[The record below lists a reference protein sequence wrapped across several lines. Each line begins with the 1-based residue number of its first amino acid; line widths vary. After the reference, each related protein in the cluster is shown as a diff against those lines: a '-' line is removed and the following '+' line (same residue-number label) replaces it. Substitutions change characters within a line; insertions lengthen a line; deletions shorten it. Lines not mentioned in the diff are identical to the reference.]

1 MQLLKFRPS
10 ERVDDQAER
19 VAHLNQELS
28 DERQRRFNA
37 EQVLDAINRSQAA
50 IEFQPDGTILRANEN
65 FLKTVGYSAGEI
77 VGKHHR
83 MFVDKT
89 YAESSE
95 YKRFW
100 EELRGG
106 KFKNA
111 EFKRFG
117 KGNREIWIQATYNPI
132 FDRDGNVI
140 RIVKFASEITQGKQ
154 VEKEFRDQSLAVI
167 EFLPTGIIVDANDT
181 FLQTV
186 GYSLDQIRGSH
197 HSMFMP
203 NGEAEK
209 PEYREFWSSLS
220 RGVFKQGEFQR
231 VNSSGQTIWLRGD
244 YSPQFGV
251 DGIVV
256 GVIKSVSD
264 ITDEVNSR
272 RKSRDAG
279 ESIAN
284 GVREI
289 SHAIFE
295 ITSRINQTATLAQD
309 SEAMSSR
316 ASDEVKDL
324 VESSRSIG
332 KVVDV
337 IQDLADQTN
346 LLALNAT
353 IEAARAGESGRGFS
367 VVANEVKTL
376 ATQTG
381 VATSNIRDIVKSLEQ
396 NMAIVVK
403 SIDKIGESIAE
414 VNNNTGQ
421 AAVSIDEQSRT
432 MAILKS
438 NADVLL
444 GIN

>member
-19 VAHLNQELS
+19 IARLDQELS
-28 DERQRRFNA
+28 AERQQRFSA
-37 EQVLDAINRSQAA
+37 EQVLDSINRSQAV
-50 IEFQPDGTILRANEN
+50 IEFQPDGTILRANDN

-83 MFVDKT
+83 MFVDNA
-89 YAESSE
+89 YAESAE

-100 EELRGG
+100 EELRSG

-117 KGNREIWIQATYNPI
+117 KGHREIWIQATYNPV
-132 FDRDGNVI
+132 FDGDGNVI
-140 RIVKFASEITQGKQ
+140 RIVKFASDITQGKQ
-154 VEKEFRDQSLAVI
+154 VEKEIRDRSLAVI
-167 EFLPTGIIVDANDT
+167 EFLPTGIIVDANDR
-181 FLQTV
+181 FLRTV

-231 VNSSGQTIWLRGD
+231 VNSSGQTIWLRGA
-244 YSPQFGV
+244 YSPRFGV
-251 DGIVV
+251 DGSVV

-279 ESIAN
+279 ESVAN

-295 ITSRINQTATLAQD
+295 ITGRINQTATLAQD

-421 AAVSIDEQSRT
+421 VAVSIDEQSRT
-432 MAILKS
+432 MSILKS
-438 NADVLL
+438 SADVLL
-444 GIN
+444 GIK